1 LEIHSRVSLHLEL
14 DASSPTHHFQG
25 RKTGLLLQA
34 SKGINAMG
42 KDAGKDEGR
51 SYLEGKLDHDGVEE
65 ATELLWRN
73 KRTTNVGAKSVG
85 RIEDDRS
92 IETSNG
98 VIKRHLELV
107 AVCMPL
113 TRQR

>member
-1 LEIHSRVSLHLEL
+1 
-14 DASSPTHHFQG
+14 
-25 RKTGLLLQA
+25 
-34 SKGINAMG
+34 MG

-98 VIKRHLELV
+98 VIKRHLQLV

-113 TRQR
+113 TRQREEGPSSEVEAVDDNKSGIKSSSSIDMSNRNDLY